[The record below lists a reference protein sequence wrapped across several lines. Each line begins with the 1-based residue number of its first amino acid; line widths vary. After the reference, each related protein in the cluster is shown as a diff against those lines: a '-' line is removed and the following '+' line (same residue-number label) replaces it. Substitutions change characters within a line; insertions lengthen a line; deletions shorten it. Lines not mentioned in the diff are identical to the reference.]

1 MAFRHKYSYE
11 EKERILMEYLNGTHG
26 FRELC
31 RVYGMSQS
39 ALKGW
44 IRLYNAFGFEGLR
57 TGSKTS
63 HYSSALKESAVQDYL
78 SGSMTGP
85 EVMKKYKI
93 RSETQLRGW
102 IKRYNG
108 HDKLKTSGTGG
119 ANIMTKGRKTS
130 FEERVEIVQYCISHE
145 RNYAETSEKYHVSYQ
160 QARSY
165 TIKYET
171 GGVEALRDKRGK
183 RKMSDEMSEL
193 ERLRAENKILRAEK
207 KRAEMEA
214 SFLKKLSEIE
224 RRRG

>member
-119 ANIMTKGRKTS
+119 AKIMTKGRKTS
-130 FEERVEIVQYCISHE
+130 FEERVKIVQYCISHE
-145 RNYAETSEKYHVSYQ
+145 HNYAETSEKYHVSYQ

-183 RKMSDEMSEL
+183 RKMQDEMSEL